1 MTQIS
6 LKVTYVC
13 NFIFQPVSLLSLSM
27 NQEDKRDPKNWTEEE
42 RDRVVGFFQLLL
54 QVDKRQ
60 NPDLY
65 RKSKNSHN
73 MIVLDKDGNEVTL

>member
-1 MTQIS
+1 
-6 LKVTYVC
+6 
-13 NFIFQPVSLLSLSM
+13 M